1 MPDEP
6 TNEDCNRIHRGFT
19 THMLTSCS
27 DTFNLDNDQK
37 INLKYA
43 MDNLNTGLKYYLVR
57 YLDPSLLDA
66 YSIPQEE
73 IGSIHHWEQH
83 AIPHLALIN
92 SYVHKIE
99 DDCISPTNSFKHF
112 NSYIQTHHPQ
122 YKFLTTPNLDWNS
135 KMADGCTD
143 VERCDFNFERIR
155 HDDPTMYS
163 SSPEFNVYDLKNIL
177 GKDYTKAW
185 YDNDNP
191 IEWDICNT
199 YNTTKGGFEIKPYQS
214 HLTNNFIK
222 PWIESYGIGY
232 DDRWIAPIAIG
243 TVSDSWLHEHCF
255 FKDVDYEEF
264 HSMEKNSIKKADLIE

>member
-1 MPDEP
+1 MRTKNINDDKES
-6 TNEDCNRIHRGFT
+6 HQ
-19 THMLTSCS
+19 S
-27 DTFNLDNDQK
+27 NLFDDQEKNQIDFDQK
-37 INLKYA
+37 QNLKYA
-43 MDNLNTGLKYYLVR
+43 MDNLNSGLKYYLVR

-73 IGSIHHWEQH
+73 IGSYLHWSQH

-99 DDCISPTNSFKHF
+99 DDCMKQTNCFKHF

-143 VERCDFNFERIR
+143 AVRCDFNFERIR

-177 GKDYTKAW
+177 GKD
-185 YDNDNP
+185 
-191 IEWDICNT
+191 
-199 YNTTKGGFEIKPYQS
+199 
-214 HLTNNFIK
+214 
-222 PWIESYGIGY
+222 
-232 DDRWIAPIAIG
+232 
-243 TVSDSWLHEHCF
+243 
-255 FKDVDYEEF
+255 
-264 HSMEKNSIKKADLIE
+264 